1 MSAELVYRLVDQVLN
16 LGDLDDLDTLL
27 SPDCRHHV
35 SVVAGLSPGPA
46 GLKPFVALLRD
57 VFAEFYCT
65 AELCCT
71 LEEGLE
77 VFPWTL
83 RGIHRSEFLGLPA
96 TFKPVSVRGELRLR
110 VREGKIAELWLELSL
125 AALLRQLGAPIQDGL

>member
-1 MSAELVYRLVDQVLN
+1 MSAELADRLVDQVLN

-27 SPDCRHHV
+27 SPDCCHHV
-35 SVVAGLSPGPA
+35 GVVAGLPPGPA

-57 VFAEFYCT
+57 IFAEFYCT

-77 VFPWTL
+77 IFSWTL
-83 RGIHRSEFLGLPA
+83 QGIHRSEFLGLAA
-96 TFKPVSVRGELRLR
+96 TFKPVSVPGELRLR
-110 VREGKIAELWLELSL
+110 VREGKIAELWLELSVP
-125 AALLRQLGAPIQDGL
+125 ALLRQLGARTQEG